1 MITSCFEKN
10 LFQCI
15 SILKHRKAGWLTKS
29 RKLQSSIS
37 KTILPN
43 STLSVTQER
52 SLSASKQQRT
62 YQYHET
68 INRVTD
74 NRCTLGFVAAYKQLV
89 SREANSA
96 RSPFLPSRIPI
107 SWIIRL
113 FPINLNVTKW
123 NSFYEFNKAISSFS
137 FPCRECRDANCD
149 PLFLPVRWPDC
160 DNNCSRFFFFESQ
173 VQWNLNKK
181 KKKAKFLSMDF
192 FLKI

>member
-1 MITSCFEKN
+1 MINSCFEKN

-52 SLSASKQQRT
+52 SLSASKQRT

-96 RSPFLPSRIPI
+96 RSQFLPSRIPI
-107 SWIIRL
+107 SWITRL

-123 NSFYEFNKAISSFS
+123 NSFYEFNKAISSFF

-173 VQWNLNKK
+173 VQRNLNKK
-181 KKKAKFLSMDF
+181 KKSKVSFYGF
-192 FLKI
+192 FSKI